1 MGMALLIFDGTQF
14 ARIEGPLFRFK
25 PFAVNVTVADY
36 TLTMNGGIAGM
47 SLTPISYGQELDR
60 LLYFRPLASFDINYM
75 RVRDLRDTR
84 GGDDTGYVTVENV
97 LPSQAIG
104 QTFSSNGVL
113 FLGLTRQ
120 TAIACWNMNRPLRR
134 ENIVNIL

>member
-1 MGMALLIFDGTQF
+1 MALLIFDGTQF

-25 PFAVNVTVADY
+25 PFAVNFTVADY

-47 SLTPISYGQELDR
+47 SLTPVTFGQRLDR
-60 LLYFRPLASFDINYM
+60 FLYFRPLASFDINYM
-75 RVRDLRDTR
+75 RVRDLMNTR
-84 GGDDTGYVTVENV
+84 GGDDTGYVTVENI

-120 TAIACWNMNRPLRR
+120 MAIACWNLNRPLRAQ
-134 ENIVNIL
+134 NIVSILKH